1 MYANF
6 IYNLTG
12 ISKIDKDSRNFAFG
26 YQEKLFKER
35 KEFIY
40 KNKRE
45 ETDEEY
51 KKKQKIFV
59 DQLIY
64 NEDKFTDATIR
75 DNLALLLLAGFE
87 TTANQTAH
95 TILMLAMHP
104 EVQEK
109 CYKEINEVFGSNDV
123 EFSGEVLNTL
133 KYLDQVVRETM
144 RVFPI
149 VPMITRQLVE
159 DMELDGYNFPKGTI
173 IFMNIAALHRRS
185 DYWGEDS
192 DVFDPEHFSPDN
204 TNVNP
209 HPYAFIPFSAG
220 KRNCTGQ

>member
-1 MYANF
+1 M
-6 IYNLTG
+6 
-12 ISKIDKDSRNFAFG
+12 FAFG

-35 KEFIY
+35 REIIRKSMKE
-40 KNKRE
+40 E
-45 ETDEEY
+45 EEFG
-51 KKKQKIFV
+51 KKQKIFV
-59 DQLIY
+59 DQLIC
-64 NEDKFTDATIR
+64 NEEKFTEASIR

-87 TTANQTAH
+87 TTANQAAH

-109 CYKEINEVFGSNDV
+109 VYREINDVFGSNDV

-144 RVFPI
+144 RMFPI
-149 VPMITRQLVE
+149 IPMISRQLHD
-159 DMELDGYNFPKGTI
+159 DMVLDGHKIPSGTI
-173 IFMNIAALHRRS
+173 IFMNIAALHRRK
-185 DYWGEDS
+185 DIWGENS
-192 DVFDPEHFSPDN
+192 DEFDPEHFSIEN
-204 TNVNP
+204 SAKI